1 MVRHVDATHPS
12 FDPSAA
18 KAKFAGNF
26 PDGIASFKE
35 SPDLVEDL
43 LSDSLAVA
51 AYPACPCDR
60 IRTTIRAGGKRRQR
74 LIAAAADPRIPD
86 RRLIPTK
93 LALDGFA
100 EVLHQ
105 MESIGDL
112 PGLWR
117 ALTRGLGIEPGT
129 GAADDVNVGVIFEPI
144 SRGRRRTIRQ
154 HVHNRTTLQIHD
166 DCAVLVALPPC
177 PVVDASHAHD
187 GRGAAFGPNSGVL
200 HQAGQDRRVADR
212 HSEPSHKSL

>member
-51 AYPACPCDR
+51 AYQACPSDR
-60 IRTTIRAGGKRRQR
+60 IRTTIRACGKRRQR

-86 RRLIPTK
+86 RPP
-93 LALDGFA
+93 
-100 EVLHQ
+100 
-105 MESIGDL
+105 S
-112 PGLWR
+112 WR
-117 ALTRGLGIEPGT
+117 ST
-129 GAADDVNVGVIFEPI
+129 V
-144 SRGRRRTIRQ
+144 SRKF
-154 HVHNRTTLQIHD
+154 
-166 DCAVLVALPPC
+166 C
-177 PVVDASHAHD
+177 
-187 GRGAAFGPNSGVL
+187 
-200 HQAGQDRRVADR
+200 
-212 HSEPSHKSL
+212 

>member
-51 AYPACPCDR
+51 AYQACPSDR
-60 IRTTIRAGGKRRQR
+60 IRTTIRACGKRRQR
-74 LIAAAADPRIPD
+74 LIAAADPRIPD
-86 RRLIPTK
+86 RRLIAAK
-93 LALDGFA
+93 LALDRFA

-105 MESIGDL
+105 MKPVGDL
-112 PGLWR
+112 LGLR
-117 ALTRGLGIEPGT
+117 CALTRGLGIEAGT
-129 GAADDVNVGVIFEPI
+129 VAADHVHVWVIPEPTG
-144 SRGRRRTIRQ
+144 RGR
-154 HVHNRTTLQIHD
+154 
-166 DCAVLVALPPC
+166 
-177 PVVDASHAHD
+177 
-187 GRGAAFGPNSGVL
+187 G
-200 HQAGQDRRVADR
+200 
-212 HSEPSHKSL
+212 

>member
-51 AYPACPCDR
+51 EYQACPSDR
-60 IRTTIRAGGKRRQR
+60 IRTTIRACGKRRQR

-86 RRLIPTK
+86 RRLI
-93 LALDGFA
+93 AA
-100 EVLHQ
+100 R
-105 MESIGDL
+105 
-112 PGLWR
+112 WR
-117 ALTRGLGIEPGT
+117 ST
-129 GAADDVNVGVIFEPI
+129 V
-144 SRGRRRTIRQ
+144 SRKFCIR
-154 HVHNRTTLQIHD
+154 
-166 DCAVLVALPPC
+166 
-177 PVVDASHAHD
+177 
-187 GRGAAFGPNSGVL
+187 
-200 HQAGQDRRVADR
+200 
-212 HSEPSHKSL
+212 

>member
-51 AYPACPCDR
+51 AYQACPSDR
-60 IRTTIRAGGKRRQR
+60 IRTTIRACGKRRQR

-117 ALTRGLGIEPGT
+117 ALTRGLRIEPCT
-129 GAADDVNVGVIFEPI
+129 VAADDVNVGVIFEPI
-144 SRGRRRTIRQ
+144 
-154 HVHNRTTLQIHD
+154 TL
-166 DCAVLVALPPC
+166 LVSAPPA
-177 PVVDASHAHD
+177 PEAGVD
-187 GRGAAFGPNSGVL
+187 N
-200 HQAGQDRRVADR
+200 DRR
-212 HSEPSHKSL
+212 SLRG

>member
-43 LSDSLAVA
+43 LPDSLAVA
-51 AYPACPCDR
+51 AYQPCPSGR
-60 IRTTIRAGGKRRQR
+60 IRTTIRARRERQQR
-74 LIAAAADPRIPD
+74 LIATAADPRFPD
-86 RRLIPTK
+86 RRLIAAK

-100 EVLHQ
+100 EVLRQ

-112 PGLWR
+112 PGLRR
-117 ALTRGLGIEPGT
+117 ALSRGLRIEAST
-129 GAADDVNVGVIFEPI
+129 VAADDGNVGMVLEP
-144 SRGRRRTIRQ
+144 SGRGRRRTIR
-154 HVHNRTTLQIHD
+154 
-166 DCAVLVALPPC
+166 
-177 PVVDASHAHD
+177 
-187 GRGAAFGPNSGVL
+187 
-200 HQAGQDRRVADR
+200 
-212 HSEPSHKSL
+212 

>member
-51 AYPACPCDR
+51 AYQACPSDR
-60 IRTTIRAGGKRRQR
+60 IRTTIRACGKRRQR
-74 LIAAAADPRIPD
+74 LIAA
-86 RRLIPTK
+86 K
-93 LALDGFA
+93 LALDRFA

-105 MESIGDL
+105 MKPVGDL
-112 PGLWR
+112 LGLR
-117 ALTRGLGIEPGT
+117 CALTRGLGIEAGT
-129 GAADDVNVGVIFEPI
+129 VAADHVHVWVIPEPTG
-144 SRGRRRTIRQ
+144 RGR
-154 HVHNRTTLQIHD
+154 
-166 DCAVLVALPPC
+166 
-177 PVVDASHAHD
+177 
-187 GRGAAFGPNSGVL
+187 G
-200 HQAGQDRRVADR
+200 
-212 HSEPSHKSL
+212 

>member
-51 AYPACPCDR
+51 AYQACPSDR
-60 IRTTIRAGGKRRQR
+60 IRTTIRACGKRRQR

-86 RRLIPTK
+86 RRLIAAK
-93 LALDGFA
+93 LALDRFA

-105 MESIGDL
+105 MKTGGDL
-112 PGLWR
+112 LGLRWS
-117 ALTRGLGIEPGT
+117 LPRGLGIEAGT
-129 GAADDVNVGVIFEPI
+129 VPADHDHVWVIPEPI
-144 SRGRRRTIRQ
+144 GHGRRRTIRQ
-154 HVHNRTTLQIHD
+154 HVHHRTALQIHD
-166 DCAVLVALPPC
+166 DRAVLVALPPR
-177 PVVDASHAHD
+177 PVVDASHTD
-187 GRGAAFGPNSGVL
+187 RGG
-200 HQAGQDRRVADR
+200 
-212 HSEPSHKSL
+212 

>member
-26 PDGIASFKE
+26 PNGVASFKE

-51 AYPACPCDR
+51 AYQTCPSGR
-60 IRTTIRAGGKRRQR
+60 IGTTIRACREHRHG

-86 RRLIPTK
+86 RRLIAAK
-93 LALDGFA
+93 LTLDGFT

-105 MESIGDL
+105 MEPIGDL
-112 PGLWR
+112 PSLWR
-117 ALTRGLGIEPGT
+117 ALTRTLRIEAST
-129 GAADDVNVGVIFEPI
+129 VAAD
-144 SRGRRRTIRQ
+144 
-154 HVHNRTTLQIHD
+154 
-166 DCAVLVALPPC
+166 
-177 PVVDASHAHD
+177 
-187 GRGAAFGPNSGVL
+187 
-200 HQAGQDRRVADR
+200 
-212 HSEPSHKSL
+212 